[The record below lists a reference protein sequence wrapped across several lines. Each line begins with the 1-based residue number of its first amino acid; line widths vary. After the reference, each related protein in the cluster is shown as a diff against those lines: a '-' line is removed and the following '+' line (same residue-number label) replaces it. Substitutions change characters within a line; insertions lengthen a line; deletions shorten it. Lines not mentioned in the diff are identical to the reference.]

1 VVSKNLRI
9 FGYIHSKSKTPY
21 MSWYTDFKTGTK
33 DHIARGSS
41 KKSKSYKS
49 YGASSWW
56 MDDWDYSPTVYSS
69 YSKKEIES
77 KNLYK
82 MAAHR
87 RAIANFVNIV
97 TGQNIPVRFSTK
109 GDSYTD
115 GKTVTIS
122 AKIVEPNEFDPAVG
136 LALHE
141 GSHIKLSNFDLLREL
156 EVAIHR
162 KVGAEKYKELGE
174 IATVKNMTGWI
185 YVIKDILNYV
195 EDRRIDNYIYKSAP
209 GYRDYYR
216 SMYDKYF
223 NDDSIDK
230 GMKSDEF
237 TEETFES
244 YMFRL
249 INLHSK
255 FSRPNALK
263 ELPTIARII
272 KLNEISRL
280 KSTDEALSVALEVF
294 EVILNAIEPITNS
307 KQSGNGKGQTG
318 QGSGAGSPQAGEGE
332 QEAGEDDIDVDMNGE
347 GSDGM
352 GDVGDDTDGDGD
364 GDDDNGIAEEGK
376 GVKGKI
382 KITPGNGKGKPAKGK
397 LSQRQ
402 MDIIRKKIEKQ
413 KEFLRGQIKKSK
425 ITASEQ
431 NQLSNIEQSGAEL
444 KVVGQTYVTRYGGTT
459 KGIECVVVKKMTRSL
474 MEQSNFP
481 LTSARYSSKPE
492 EDTMYSQY
500 ESEVL
505 EGIRI
510 GTLLGKKLQVRGESR
525 DTVFNRQLV
534 GKLDRRMVSA
544 LGYGNEH
551 VFFTKETDQFKK
563 ANLHIS
569 VDASGSMGGSKW
581 RKTMVNI
588 VALAKAVDM
597 ISNLTLQISFRTTT
611 NELPYVVIAYDSR
624 TDKFMK
630 VKQLFKYLSPNGTT
644 PEGLCFEAIMKNMV
658 GSTTDMDSYFLNISD
673 GEPYFHGKDMS
684 YSGDSAA
691 SHTYKMVKMIEGMGI
706 KVLSYFVADGNYG
719 EDSSSGHTFKKSYG
733 KAASFINVTN
743 VNEVTRTMNKLFM
756 EKA

>member
-1 VVSKNLRI
+1 
-9 FGYIHSKSKTPY
+9 

-97 TGQNIPVRFSTK
+97 TGQNIPVKFSTK

-141 GSHIKLSNFDLLREL
+141 GSHIKLSDFSLLREL

-162 KVGAEKYKELGE
+162 KIGGEKYKEFGE
-174 IATVKNMTGWI
+174 LATVKNMSGWI
-185 YVIKDILNYV
+185 YVVKDILNYV

-223 NDDSIDK
+223 NDPAIDK

-249 INLHSK
+249 INLHST
-255 FSRPNALK
+255 FSKPNALK

-272 KLNEISRL
+272 KLSEISRL
-280 KSTDEALSVALEVF
+280 KTTDDALGIALEVF
-294 EVILNAIEPITNS
+294 EVILKAIDPIDNS

-318 QGSGAGSPQAGEGE
+318 QGSNGSPQAGEGE
-332 QEAGEDDIDVDMNGE
+332 QEAGEDDIEVDMNGE
-347 GSDGM
+347 GGSDGM
-352 GDVGDDTDGDGD
+352 GSESGDDDTDGDGD
-364 GDDDNGIAEEGK
+364 GEGDDNGIAEDGK

-382 KITPGNGKGKPAKGK
+382 KITPGNGNGKLAKGK

-402 MDIIRKKIEKQ
+402 LDIIRKKIEKQ
-413 KEFLRGQIKKSK
+413 KEFLRGNIKKTK
-425 ITASEQ
+425 VTQSEQ

-444 KVVGQTYVTRYGGTT
+444 KVVGQTYTTRYGGTT

-481 LTSARYSSKPE
+481 LTSNRYSSKPE
-492 EDTMYSQY
+492 EDTLYSQY
-500 ESEVL
+500 ENEVL

-525 DTVFNRQLV
+525 DTIFNRQLI
-534 GKLDRRMVSA
+534 GKLDKRMVSA

-581 RKTMVNI
+581 KKTMMNI

-597 ISNLTLQISFRTTT
+597 IPNLTLQISFRTTT
-611 NELPYVVIAYDSR
+611 DQLPYVVIAYDSR
-624 TDKFMK
+624 VDKFIK
-630 VKQLFKYLSPNGTT
+630 VKQLFKYLTPGGTT

-691 SHTYKMVKMIEGMGI
+691 THTYKMVKMIEGMGI
-706 KVLSYFVADGNYG
+706 RVLSYFVSDYSDGEN
-719 EDSSSGHTFKKSYG
+719 SSSGYTFKKSYG

-743 VNEVTRTMNKLFM
+743 VNEVTKTMNRLFM